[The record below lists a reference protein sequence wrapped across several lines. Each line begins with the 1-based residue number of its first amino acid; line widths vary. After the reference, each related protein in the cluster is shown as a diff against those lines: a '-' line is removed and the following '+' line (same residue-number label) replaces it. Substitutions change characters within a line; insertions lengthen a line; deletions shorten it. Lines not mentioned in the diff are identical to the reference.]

1 MLRIRLQQLEILVRE
16 CSDVDRQSAVSN
28 PEVGR
33 CVMLQSGVVRPDAC
47 SASAR
52 AASLSSRPPATS
64 VSSWRSQCAASNSA
78 NQPRNLSSS
87 AAERA
92 LMALSICSTFPM
104 IRTLANRSILRPAPS
119 AAATGS
125 GRRSD
130 RYGGN
135 QTCEANRRLWPDAS
149 DAGTETAV
157 VRVPA
162 APGEAADEGG
172 CRPSAGTA
180 FEGCRNRASPID
192 YWVGAP
198 ESGSALVGL
207 SMSLSVRPGT
217 HPRTLADKG

>member
-1 MLRIRLQQLEILVRE
+1 MEEIRPVR
-16 CSDVDRQSAVSN
+16 RTAVF
-28 PEVGR
+28 GR
-33 CVMLQSGVVRPDAC
+33 M
-47 SASAR
+47 R
-52 AASLSSRPPATS
+52 A
-64 VSSWRSQCAASNSA
+64 
-78 NQPRNLSSS
+78 
-87 AAERA
+87 
-92 LMALSICSTFPM
+92 
-104 IRTLANRSILRPAPS
+104 TL
-119 AAATGS
+119 
-125 GRRSD
+125 
-130 RYGGN
+130 
-135 QTCEANRRLWPDAS
+135 
-149 DAGTETAV
+149 GTETAV